1 MRFWNNYFVAH
12 VVVPSVLVFVLIVGV
27 VGVLLGLALIAR
39 NESALRLLD
48 RLNHWTSIRPA
59 LRPLEIPHDVEQGA
73 RRHPRGLGVA
83 VLIGALF
90 SLYFLLLRVGA
101 ADLTAVLTTSGSM
114 APLLWFA
121 NSIRWALIAANVI
134 ALAIGVVLAFFP
146 QMLEPLAAHANRWIS
161 ARRLA
166 RKADAM
172 DLTIDNV
179 VRAYPRIAGTLI
191 ALGALVPAIGATM
204 MLLGGR

>member
-1 MRFWNNYFVAH
+1 
-12 VVVPSVLVFVLIVGV
+12 
-27 VGVLLGLALIAR
+27 
-39 NESALRLLD
+39 
-48 RLNHWTSIRPA
+48 
-59 LRPLEIPHDVEQGA
+59 
-73 RRHPRGLGVA
+73 
-83 VLIGALF
+83 
-90 SLYFLLLRVGA
+90 
-101 ADLTAVLTTSGSM
+101 
-114 APLLWFA
+114 
-121 NSIRWALIAANVI
+121 
-134 ALAIGVVLAFFP
+134 
-146 QMLEPLAAHANRWIS
+146 MLEPLAARANRWIS